1 MSQYIQGVVD
11 YIPMIQPFQP
21 DFNLFTKVL
30 ETKDAQYKAGYDKLS
45 SLYGTLLNSPMSRE
59 DNIELRNKFF
69 NDISSQIQKISSLDL
84 SKSQNVEAA
93 YKVFQ
98 PLIDNDYILKDMS
111 YTKTAYDEMQRGESL
126 RNCTDPKKCPGQ
138 YWDGGARLIQYNI
151 EDFKKAR
158 REDTL
163 RMRNP
168 RFVPK
173 VNLSKQAMDYAKEM
187 GFKITIPDFTPDG
200 RYMVHTTNG
209 PNMIPGLADTFMS
222 VFGDDPAA
230 ADYYSALSELNRND
244 FSHDESNIQK
254 YGSQEAA
261 EMYYLDD
268 THRRVV
274 EASAA
279 QLEAARKQ
287 EAQASNKKA
296 VIDGMIKTKGVDPN
310 DPDDQDLVKDRYQT
324 MVDQMISGANA
335 ETHETDLN
343 TVASDDFATLDLDSK
358 RARIDNVA
366 ARTLMQGDLY
376 QAANDY
382 AMQTM
387 DVKMEVNQYKLKE
400 YDHMLSMAR
409 MSAQHAYDKA
419 MDDYRTANQA
429 ELYKHNKS
437 IDLMADLFPNGKKN
451 GATPDGRDPNNRGW
465 LGVGVGKGGTVLDP
479 NLKGSDAKKVVTAT
493 DNAKSVASDII
504 VKGYYELKTIMDNE
518 KDPQAKAFY
527 KAKLEELFGTG
538 ATKVEN
544 ITRDPYDTYGGVP
557 DNLIDLAKLGWDLLF
572 GDTEETK
579 VVNTGGYLDENG
591 SLLYGAFGKAG
602 QSFDQNPEFNKPGSP
617 NSWEK
622 TAERVANFFKNDTVG
637 KRLVKPSVNPETGLN
652 QYGVLGA
659 IDTYQTTAKR
669 NYDNYIKA
677 QATNNKIVH
686 EAVIGGD
693 ASIPVLNQLSTYPS
707 APGNPNMSITERI
720 YGIDAPDA
728 IREHTKTSLGRMV
741 MNGSVMS
748 LPEFKRIYADS
759 PEARQVAER
768 VVQETYNT
776 RPGQQGGFNRKSYE
790 DAVNIVLETLSDDAE
805 DVYTEYMDQF
815 TYIYNQ
821 SEKAAVKDLDKRKNE
836 QGEGF
841 IPLSN
846 FYMFNDAGSGVQAN
860 TVMTTVDPAYPGD
873 MQVYDFVDFYEKI
886 VLPYK
891 DKDDA
896 GISVYQGLGGDLT
909 ERGFFRD
916 DADPTDDN
924 EGAFTTL
931 QALRMELNETRDIED
946 KTRGVF
952 DMYMH
957 PIIRNNQNE
966 IAISFSVSPQ
976 YTDNHTGSSK
986 AMKFMNKSGREFTI
1000 VIDKNKV
1007 PEAEQLEMV
1016 RRLDQGPYTVAM
1028 RADKKI
1034 DLTDYPLGGELTI
1047 LPTTNDSYVATGSV
1061 VDHMD
1066 PDSFL
1071 PVKTSYTSFMGPDD
1085 NLENFSQRH
1094 QEMLA
1099 RLHGSVAYAQE
1110 QIRAIN
1116 PNIIKDP
1123 KAFDNQ

>member
-30 ETKDAQYKAGYDKLS
+30 ETKDAQYQAGYDKLS
-45 SLYGTLLNSPMSRE
+45 ALYGTLLNSPMSRE

-69 NDISSQIQKISSLDL
+69 NDISAQIQKISSLDL

-138 YWDGGARLIQYNI
+138 YWDGGARLIEYDIRN
-151 EDFKKAR
+151 FKKAR

-187 GFKITIPDFTPDG
+187 GFKITIPDFSPDG

-222 VFGDDPAA
+222 VFGDDPGAA
-230 ADYYSALSELNRND
+230 EYYSALSQLNRND
-244 FSHDESNIQK
+244 FSYDEANIQK

-261 EMYYLDD
+261 EMYYLDS
-268 THRRVV
+268 THRSVV

-296 VIDGMIKTKGVDPN
+296 VIDGVIKTKGIDPN
-310 DPDDQDLVKDRYQT
+310 DADDQELVKDRFQT
-324 MVDQMISGANA
+324 MVDQMISGSNA

-343 TVASDDFATLDLDSK
+343 TVANDDFATLDLDSK
-358 RARIDNVA
+358 RARIDGVA
-366 ARTLMQGDLY
+366 ARTLLQGDLY

-400 YDHMLSMAR
+400 YDHMLSVAR
-409 MSAQHAYDKA
+409 MGIQHQYDKA

-429 ELYKHNKS
+429 ELHKRNKVV
-437 IDLMADLFPNGKKN
+437 DMMAELFPNGKKN
-451 GATPDGRDPNNRGW
+451 GATPDGQNPNNRGW
-465 LGVGVGKGGTVLDP
+465 FGIGVGKGGTALDP
-479 NLKGSDAKKVVTAT
+479 NLKESDTKEVINAT
-493 DNAKSVASDII
+493 ENAKSVASDIML
-504 VKGYYELKTIMDNE
+504 KGYYELKTIMENAKTPQE
-518 KDPQAKAFY
+518 KAYYQAKIQ
-527 KAKLEELFGTG
+527 ELFGSSTVTTSKSQPGPEGESVLGLMWNTLTG
-538 ATKVEN
+538 LFTGSF
-544 ITRDPYDTYGGVP
+544 GGE
-557 DNLIDLAKLGWDLLF
+557 
-572 GDTEETK
+572 TETPSRS
-579 VVNTGGYLDENG
+579 GGYLDENG
-591 SLLYGAFGKAG
+591 SLLYGATGKVG
-602 QSFDQNPEFNKPGSP
+602 QSFDQNPEFNKPDSP
-617 NSWEK
+617 YSWEK
-622 TAERVANFFKNDTVG
+622 TAERVTNFFKNDPVG

-659 IDTYQTTAKR
+659 IDTYQTTAKI
-669 NYDNYIKA
+669 NYNNYIKA

-686 EAVIGGD
+686 DAVMGGD
-693 ASIPVLNQLSTYPS
+693 AALPVYGQLSTYPS
-707 APGNPNMSITERI
+707 APADPNASLLGTI
-720 YGIDAPDA
+720 YGIDAPNA
-728 IREHTKTSLGRMV
+728 IKEHTKMSLTKMV
-741 MNGSVMS
+741 TNGGVMS
-748 LPEFKRIYADS
+748 LPEFKRIYANS

-768 VVQETYNT
+768 VVQETYRT
-776 RPGQQGGFNRKSYE
+776 QPGQQGGFNRAGYE
-790 DAVNIVLETLSDDAE
+790 QAVDIILETLNDDAE
-805 DVYTEYMDQF
+805 DVYEEYMDQF

-821 SEKAAVKDLDKRKNE
+821 SNDAAVKDLDKRKNE

-896 GISVYQGLGGDLT
+896 GVSVYQGLGGDLT
-909 ERGFFRD
+909 ERRFFSD
-916 DADPTDDN
+916 DPDAVDSND
-924 EGAFTTL
+924 GAFTAL
-931 QALRMELNETRDIED
+931 QALRMELNETRDVED

-952 DMYMH
+952 DMYLH

-966 IAISFSVSPQ
+966 IAISFSVSPE
-976 YTDNHTGSSK
+976 YTDTHTGSSK
-986 AMKFMNKSGREFTI
+986 ATKFMNKSDREFTV

-1007 PEAEQLEMV
+1007 PEAQQLEMV
-1016 RRLDQGPYTVAM
+1016 KRLNQGPYTVAM

-1034 DLTDYPLGGELTI
+1034 DLKDYPLGGELTI
-1047 LPTTNDSYVATGSV
+1047 LPATNDSYVATGSV
-1061 VDHMD
+1061 MDHID
-1066 PDSFL
+1066 PETFQL
-1071 PVKTSYTSFMGPDD
+1071 VKTSYTSFMSPDD

-1099 RLHGSVAYAQE
+1099 RLQGSVTYAQE
-1110 QIRAIN
+1110 QIRAMN
-1116 PNIIKDP
+1116 PNLIKDP